1 VSCRVSPG
9 HRHVILKL
17 QLQAFLFTAG
27 EGRFARATGLLNAWK
42 ENAVFSVTSQPG
54 FLLLDHK
61 SLVPVASNQEAI
73 KILSYPTMPERIKRM
88 DQFLVDRIRVG
99 LLSRSTDG
107 LDFVKEFKSGKRRYF
122 CRTFRLDTNSK
133 SLPVLAALL
142 LERSCSGTMAV
153 SQIGEEFDLTE
164 RERET
169 VQLLVQGL
177 TSKEIAM
184 RMNISPN
191 TVKAFLRIVMVKMG
205 VSTRSGILGKVIGPS
220 G

>member
-1 VSCRVSPG
+1 M
-9 HRHVILKL
+9 
-17 QLQAFLFTAG
+17 
-27 EGRFARATGLLNAWK
+27 
-42 ENAVFSVTSQPG
+42 FSANSQPG
-54 FLLLDHK
+54 FLLLDK
-61 SLVPVASNQEAI
+61 SLGPVASNQEAI
-73 KILSYPTMPERIKRM
+73 KILSYPNVPERIKRM
-88 DQFLVDRIRVG
+88 DQFLADRIRVG
-99 LLSRSTDG
+99 LVSRQSSNG

-122 CRTFRLDTNSK
+122 CRSFRLDTNSK
-133 SLPVLAALL
+133 TIPALSALL
-142 LERSCSGTMAV
+142 LERGCSGIIAV
-153 SQIGEEFDLTE
+153 TQIGQEFDLTE

-184 RMNISPN
+184 RMEISPN